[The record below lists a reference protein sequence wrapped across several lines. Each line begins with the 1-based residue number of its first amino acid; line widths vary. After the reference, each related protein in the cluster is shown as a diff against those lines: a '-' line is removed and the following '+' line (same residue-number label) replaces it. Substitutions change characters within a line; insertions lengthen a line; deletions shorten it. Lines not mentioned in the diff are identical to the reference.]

1 MVFKLT
7 DYLDKRKVST
17 QSVPVVK
24 EANQIINEF
33 VKTVNK
39 DLIAGDLSKTPTVNN
54 LITQKYPKNVSK
66 RRQLEFQVKK
76 LSEVCAK

>member
-39 DLIAGDLSKTPTVNN
+39 DLI
-54 LITQKYPKNVSK
+54 VSI
-66 RRQLEFQVKK
+66 
-76 LSEVCAK
+76 